1 MSLTRSETTIKPIRA
16 KAAAVCERIAE
27 KVIGAKVAWSYQAG
41 IYYFTI
47 DEAGTRFSTQ
57 FTEQFLLRKS
67 EDDLEEEIHKI
78 VERLLCET
86 SQRPIRRAAG

>member
-1 MSLTRSETTIKPIRA
+1 MTTTMEAMRG
-16 KAAAVCERIAE
+16 KAQKICERMSE
-27 KVIGAKVAWSYQAG
+27 KLSGANVQWRYQAG

-47 DEAGTRFSTQ
+47 EEAGTRFSTQ
-57 FTEQFLLRKS
+57 FTAQFLLRKS

-86 SQRPIRRAAG
+86 SQRPIRRVAEAAR